1 MLDLHRLCRDMD
13 DRKSPLRRQADTLV
27 QKMQRRRGSIRPNPY
42 LSHPAPPPGR
52 F

>member
-27 QKMQRRRGSIRPNPY
+27 QKIFSFLRTPTPWAVEQWNG
-42 LSHPAPPPGR
+42 
-52 F
+52 